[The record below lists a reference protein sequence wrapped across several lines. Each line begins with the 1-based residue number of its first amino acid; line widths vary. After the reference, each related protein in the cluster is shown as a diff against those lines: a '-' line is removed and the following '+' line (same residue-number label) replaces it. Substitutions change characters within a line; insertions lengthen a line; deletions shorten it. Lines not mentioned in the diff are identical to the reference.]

1 MNTILYNFFFG
12 KRFSNRLWDF
22 LIPKPVIFF
31 GGGGGQNTTS
41 QVYQRNIPP
50 ELKPYY
56 ELLLDT
62 SMKQLFVSG
71 DNPQRGKPLDL
82 TNFQQYKPRNFIENP
97 YVPGVTQATDYSNLK
112 RLASGGEVKHF
123 DGGGAVASDI
133 TGIQQTNP
141 SGVPGVAGL
150 TPGHQLGTSLAGA
163 TTTSPAFGTATDTAQ
178 TNALG
183 QQALAAQAASVNP
196 TIADLSATGADT
208 ANKAANTISQSAS
221 NIGNYALNAGDL
233 ANKAGNLAADVGL
246 TGGSKYGEQ
255 GSQAGK
261 LAGDIGVL
269 GGSKYGEQGSQAGAL
284 AADVGLT
291 GGYKYGDQGNEYGK
305 SAITL
310 SPTAS
315 GYGTTAEGYGSKA
328 TLLSPTAQGYGTT
341 AAGIGNTYETKATSS
356 DTVNKY
362 MNPYINQALDPSL
375 KLLQQQAD
383 IEKAKAAS
391 AAAQKGAYGG
401 SRQSVE
407 NALIQQGYDL
417 SKAKTIADAYNTA
430 YNTAQQNILE
440 GQKLNL
446 QGQQTGIDAVQAQNQ
461 LYNTGIAGAQTGLNA
476 VNTQNQLYNT
486 GIAGAQ
492 TGLTGVGRAIEG
504 LNTNISGAQ
513 TGLTGVGRAI
523 EGLNTNI
530 SGAQTG
536 LTGVGK
542 GLEGL
547 NLTQQGVSNAV
558 NAANVANAANQ
569 GTLSAADL
577 SLRGNAQQQ
586 AAIQNQVAN
595 AATAANILGGSTAST
610 GAAAT
615 AQTQRQNNIDAIINN
630 LVSTGNIDQATT
642 QKIYDYANGLSEK
655 YNINGTAALEALGFI
670 NSILAGLSTNTGTAK
685 VITTTGNA
693 NNAKGGIIKMADG
706 GGIGDLAVYNAL
718 NGVM

>member
-56 ELLLDT
+56 ELLLDA

-123 DGGGAVASDI
+123 DGGGTVDTLSTNV
-133 TGIQQTNP
+133 TGIQGTAP
-141 SGVPGVAGL
+141 SGVPGVAAL
-150 TPGHQLGTSLAGA
+150 TPTQQYGTSLAGA
-163 TTTSPAFGTATDTAQ
+163 QTVPSTFATATDTAQ
-178 TNALG
+178 ANAG
-183 QQALAAQAASVNP
+183 AQQSLAGQAASVNP
-196 TIADLSATGADT
+196 TITDLSATGADT

-221 NIGNYALNAGDL
+221 NIGNYALDAGDL
-233 ANKAGNLAADVGL
+233 ATK
-246 TGGSKYGEQ
+246 
-255 GSQAGK
+255 AGK

-269 GGSKYGEQGSQAGAL
+269 GAAKYGEQGSQAGAL
-284 AADVGLT
+284 AGDIGVL

-305 SAITL
+305 SAVTL

-315 GYGTTAEGYGSKA
+315 GYGTTAGGYGKSA
-328 TLLSPTAQGYGTT
+328 TELSPTAQGYGTT
-341 AAGIGNTYETKATSS
+341 AAGIGGTYETKATSS

-375 KLLQQQAD
+375 KLLQQEAD

-407 NALIQQGYDL
+407 NALIQQGYDIT
-417 SKAKTIADAYNTA
+417 KAKTIAEAYNNA
-430 YNTAQQNILE
+430 YNNAQQNILE

-486 GIAGAQ
+486 GITGAQ
-492 TGLTGVGRAIEG
+492 TGLAGVGKAIEG
-504 LNTNISGAQ
+504 LNTNI
-513 TGLTGVGRAI
+513 T
-523 EGLNTNI
+523 
-530 SGAQTG
+530 GAQTG

-547 NLTQQGVSNAV
+547 SLTQQGASNAV

-569 GTLSAADL
+569 GAVSAADL
-577 SLRGNAQQQ
+577 SLKGNAQQQ
-586 AAIQNQVAN
+586 QAIQNQVSN
-595 AATAANILGGSTAST
+595 AATASNILGASTAST

-615 AQTQRQNNIDAIINN
+615 AQTQRQDVANNIIDA
-630 LVSTGNIDQATT
+630 LGVTGAKEQEVN
-642 QKIYDYANGLSEK
+642 QKILDYANDLASTYGV
-655 YNINGTAALEALGFI
+655 NGTAAVKALELF
-670 NSILAGLSTNTGTAK
+670 NSIVNGFKNSDVTN
-685 VITTTGNA
+685 VITTTGTPK
-693 NNAKGGIIKMADG
+693 AKGGVIKMADG